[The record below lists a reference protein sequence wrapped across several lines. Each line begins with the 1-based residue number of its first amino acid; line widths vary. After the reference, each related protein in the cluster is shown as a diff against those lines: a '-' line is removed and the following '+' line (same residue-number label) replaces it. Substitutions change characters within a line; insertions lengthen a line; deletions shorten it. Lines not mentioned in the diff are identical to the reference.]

1 MTLPPDK
8 RGKSEFNLDLRQFQL
23 QLGYISLIRLCDGAR
38 CCLYETGVLREG
50 KTAASARQG
59 PVGEAASACLRY
71 NFNFPRVP
79 FGTFS
84 K

>member
-1 MTLPPDK
+1 LPAWHA
-8 RGKSEFNLDLRQFQL
+8 E
-23 QLGYISLIRLCDGAR
+23 
-38 CCLYETGVLREG
+38 VLAG
-50 KTAASARQG
+50 
-59 PVGEAASACLRY
+59 LRY